1 MTHPPARLTLVTAAA
16 NAKTLPAPTTAT
28 AMRSIVLFSC
38 STPVAVVT
46 CVPNMS
52 TQEGVADFSN
62 LGVRAATQLDP
73 YFLQF
78 APQSAALADVQPAT
92 LGFVIQPCVTGE
104 LCLFD
109 HALNI
114 CQDCQQTLN

>member
-1 MTHPPARLTLVTAAA
+1 M
-16 NAKTLPAPTTAT
+16 
-28 AMRSIVLFSC
+28 
-38 STPVAVVT
+38 
-46 CVPNMS
+46 
-52 TQEGVADFSN
+52 ADFSN

-104 LCLFD
+104 
-109 HALNI
+109 H
-114 CQDCQQTLN
+114 